1 MDKCASSTANTKT
14 HQVYDQPVK
23 EGGEDE
29 DTQDAE
35 GQNVEDVGQEH
46 LPFSVESI
54 LTLLITDGSQCWDC
68 EYRKGAKKDKSDF
81 WSIPYKIN
89 QIWKKKPTKKQTLTL
104 FLYFLKSNFIIFNR
118 YKLDKWIL
126 SNIDAC
132 QIWDWLFK
140 GYNNAEWL
148 CTCTCMYK
156 RLNVVL
162 LAVFKFA
169 LNWEKYDDFKSTK
182 PRKIS

>member
-35 GQNVEDVGQEH
+35 GQDVEDVGQEH

-68 EYRKGAKKDKSDF
+68 EYKNRKGAKKIKVTSGPFD
-81 WSIPYKIN
+81 I
-89 QIWKKKPTKKQTLTL
+89 
-104 FLYFLKSNFIIFNR
+104 
-118 YKLDKWIL
+118 
-126 SNIDAC
+126 
-132 QIWDWLFK
+132 
-140 GYNNAEWL
+140 
-148 CTCTCMYK
+148 
-156 RLNVVL
+156 
-162 LAVFKFA
+162 
-169 LNWEKYDDFKSTK
+169 KSTK
-182 PRKIS
+182 SEKNPQQKTNPDPIPLFFKE

>member
-68 EYRKGAKKDKSDF
+68 EYRKGAKKHKSDF

-132 QIWDWLFK
+132 QIWEWLFK

>member
-35 GQNVEDVGQEH
+35 GQDVEDVGQEH
-46 LPFSVESI
+46 LPFSIESI

-68 EYRKGAKKDKSDF
+68 EYKNRKGAKKIKVTSGPFDIKSTKSD
-81 WSIPYKIN
+81 
-89 QIWKKKPTKKQTLTL
+89 KKKNNKKQTLTL

-118 YKLDKWIL
+118 YKLDK
-126 SNIDAC
+126 
-132 QIWDWLFK
+132 
-140 GYNNAEWL
+140 
-148 CTCTCMYK
+148 
-156 RLNVVL
+156 
-162 LAVFKFA
+162 
-169 LNWEKYDDFKSTK
+169 
-182 PRKIS
+182 

>member
-35 GQNVEDVGQEH
+35 GQDVEDVGQEH

-68 EYRKGAKKDKSDF
+68 EYKNRKGAKKIKVTSGPFD
-81 WSIPYKIN
+81 I
-89 QIWKKKPTKKQTLTL
+89 
-104 FLYFLKSNFIIFNR
+104 
-118 YKLDKWIL
+118 
-126 SNIDAC
+126 
-132 QIWDWLFK
+132 
-140 GYNNAEWL
+140 
-148 CTCTCMYK
+148 
-156 RLNVVL
+156 
-162 LAVFKFA
+162 
-169 LNWEKYDDFKSTK
+169 KSTK
-182 PRKIS
+182 SEKKQKQKTNPDPTPLFFKE